1 MSLIVLKDK
10 VDEESVLPLA
20 LTFKDEDGAVMTP
33 TSVKWSLSEAD
44 GTIVNGRTDV
54 TLSGPPYN
62 LVLSGDDTA
71 LQEADDNLERRLT
84 VRAVYTS
91 DYGSGLKLNREIQFY
106 IQPLVNVPT
115 PTAPP

>member
-10 VDEESVLPLA
+10 VNEESVLPLL
-20 LTFKDEDGAVMTP
+20 LTFKDEDGVIMSP

-44 GTIVNGRTDV
+44 GTIINSRTDV

-71 LQEADDNLERRLT
+71 IQGADDNFERRLT
-84 VRAVYTS
+84 IRAVYTS
-91 DYGSGLKLNREIQFY
+91 SYGLGLKLNREIQFF

-115 PTAPP
+115 PT